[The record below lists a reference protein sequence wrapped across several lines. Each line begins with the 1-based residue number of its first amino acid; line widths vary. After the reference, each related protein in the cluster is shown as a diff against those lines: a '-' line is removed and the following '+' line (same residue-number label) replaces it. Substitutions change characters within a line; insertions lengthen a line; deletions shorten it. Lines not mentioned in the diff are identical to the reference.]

1 MPPEPVNP
9 QYVFEA
15 VEAQRNAVMNE
26 LAAQQAV
33 NRSQAERI
41 AALEKENA
49 DLKAKD
55 GSVGA

>member
-1 MPPEPVNP
+1 MPPEQVNP

-41 AALEKENA
+41 AELEKEVT
-49 DLKAKD
+49 DLKAAKEP
-55 GSVGA
+55 